1 MNVSSAAELTAR
13 QKAAIVVMSLGPQA
27 SGVLEQ
33 LGGGEVELLAE
44 EIVQLGDIPQ
54 HVRDEV
60 LTEFQNRLAAS
71 HATTEGGVQQA
82 SALLE
87 ARLGK
92 EQAEDAM
99 DRVSWKSNEALHGFA
114 QRTPA
119 KLAEMLTPEHPQTIA
134 FVITQL
140 PPESSARVLAALD
153 DDLRADVV
161 WRVAT
166 MNEISPVA
174 AAAVHR
180 ALSRRLRLLA
190 TSQRREQ
197 VGGEDKAAGLMNMAS
212 GEIQKFVF
220 DDLAQ
225 RDPELAAR
233 VRKLMFVFKDVLL
246 LDDRSMQRVL
256 KDIENKDL
264 VVALKNAED
273 EIRQRFFKNMSQRAA
288 QSIQEEI
295 EYLGQVKASDVEQ
308 AQDNIIERI
317 RMLEENGEIIINRG
331 GSA

>member
-1 MNVSSAAELTAR
+1 MNVTQAADLTAR
-13 QKAAIVVMSLGPQA
+13 QKAAIVVMSLGPKA

-33 LGGGEVELLAE
+33 LGGGEVEQLAE

-71 HATTEGGVQQA
+71 QSTTEGGVQQA

-92 EQAEDAM
+92 EQAEDALS
-99 DRVSWKSNEALHGFA
+99 RLAWKSNEALHTFA
-114 QRTPA
+114 HRSPE
-119 KLAEMLTPEHPQTIA
+119 KLAELLAPEHPQTIA

-140 PPESSARVLAALD
+140 PPDSSATVLTTLE

-166 MNEISPVA
+166 MDDISPLA

-180 ALSRRLRLLA
+180 ALSRRLRRMT

-197 VGGEDKAAGLMNMAS
+197 MGGEDKAAGLMNMAS

-264 VVALKNAED
+264 IVALKNAD
-273 EIRQRFFKNMSQRAA
+273 DVIRQRFFKNMSERAA
-288 QSIQEEI
+288 VSIQEEI

-317 RMLEENGEIIINRG
+317 RALEENGEIIINRG
-331 GSA
+331 GRA